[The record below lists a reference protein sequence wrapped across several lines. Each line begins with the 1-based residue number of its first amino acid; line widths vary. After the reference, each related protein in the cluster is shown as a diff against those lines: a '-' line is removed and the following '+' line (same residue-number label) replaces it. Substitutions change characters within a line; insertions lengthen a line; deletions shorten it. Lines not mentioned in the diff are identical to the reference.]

1 MLWKIK
7 PLEKNS
13 ENSISLDS
21 AQNSDRAR
29 KFKQTGYGFFIMNLI
44 YLVIVVQFIP
54 ALNFD
59 MSALLSFLAYVLFMG
74 LLTYYLLQKKKLLTQ
89 ILAVIYAGRSG
100 NAIYFLLGDNIFP
113 AVPYFLPCLLI
124 TFYLLGRAGWDWP

>member
-1 MLWKIK
+1 
-7 PLEKNS
+7 LENNS

-21 AQNSDRAR
+21 AQSSGRAR

-44 YLVIVVQFIP
+44 YLVVVVKFIP

-59 MSALLSFLAYVLFMG
+59 MPALLSFLAYVLFMG

-100 NAIYFLLGDNIFP
+100 NAIYLVLGDNVFP

>member
-1 MLWKIK
+1 
-7 PLEKNS
+7 
-13 ENSISLDS
+13 
-21 AQNSDRAR
+21 
-29 KFKQTGYGFFIMNLI
+29 MNLI
-44 YLVIVVQFIP
+44 YLVVVVKFIP

-74 LLTYYLLQKKKLLTQ
+74 LLTYYLLQEKKTLTK

-100 NAIYFLLGDNIFP
+100 NAIYFLLSDNIFP

>member
-1 MLWKIK
+1 LKN
-7 PLEKNS
+7 NS

-21 AQNSDRAR
+21 EQNSGRAR
-29 KFKQTGYGFFIMNLI
+29 KFKQAGYGFLIMNLI

-74 LLTYYLLQKKKLLTQ
+74 LLTYYLLQQKKLLTQ

>member
-1 MLWKIK
+1 
-7 PLEKNS
+7 LENNS
-13 ENSISLDS
+13 ENSIYLDS
-21 AQNSDRAR
+21 AQNLGRER
-29 KFKQTGYGFFIMNLI
+29 KFKHAGYGFLIMNLV
-44 YLVIVVQFIP
+44 YLVVVVKFIP

-74 LLTYYLLQKKKLLTQ
+74 FLTYYLLQKKKLLTQ
-89 ILAVIYAGRSG
+89 ILAFIYAGRSG

>member
-1 MLWKIK
+1 MKN
-7 PLEKNS
+7 NS

-21 AQNSDRAR
+21 EQNLGRAR
-29 KFKQTGYGFFIMNLI
+29 KFKQAGYGFLIMNLM
-44 YLVIVVQFIP
+44 YLVVVMKFIP

-59 MSALLSFLAYVLFMG
+59 MSALLSFLAYILFIG
-74 LLTYYLLQKKKLLTQ
+74 LLTYYLLQEKKLLTQ

>member
-1 MLWKIK
+1 M
-7 PLEKNS
+7 ENNS
-13 ENSISLDS
+13 ENLILTDSIKTSGR
-21 AQNSDRAR
+21 AQ
-29 KFKQTGYGFFIMNLI
+29 KFKQAGYGFLIMNLI
-44 YLVIVVQFIP
+44 YLVVVVKFIP

-59 MSALLSFLAYVLFMG
+59 MSALLSFLAYILFIG
-74 LLTYYLLQKKKLLTQ
+74 FLTYCLLQEKKLLAQ
-89 ILAVIYAGRSG
+89 VLAFIYAGRSG